1 MNFIRS
7 LIPNDW
13 YMKLFSPPEDNLD
26 NNPYG
31 IYLHIR
37 QPNVSLPLNLKNS
50 TRYDVVSFFQN
61 YHDNSYHSTL
71 SQEELLKHSNNLFS
85 LPEDNPDTQY
95 QEIQKCF
102 ECFQQN
108 EMVFVKPS
116 SLEIDHN
123 PDDNEKWVTT
133 FTKVTE
139 NSKTNDEEEII
150 ASICSYK
157 NYKFPNEKEIVE
169 PNNFD

>member
-7 LIPNDW
+7 LIPDDW
-13 YMKLFSPPEDNLD
+13 YMKLFSPPEDNIET
-26 NNPYG
+26 NSSG

-37 QPNVSLPLNLKNS
+37 QPNVSLPLRLINS

-61 YHDNSYHSTL
+61 YHDNSYHLTL
-71 SQEELLKHSNNLFS
+71 SREELLKHTNNLLS
-85 LPEDNPDTQY
+85 LPIDNSDNLY
-95 QEIQKCF
+95 QELQKCF
-102 ECFQQN
+102 ESFQQN

-116 SLEIDHN
+116 SLEIEHN
-123 PDDNEKWVTT
+123 PDDNEKWITT
-133 FTKVTE
+133 FIKKNE
-139 NSKTNDEEEII
+139 NGTNDTEDDII
-150 ASICSYK
+150 ASINVYK

>member
-7 LIPNDW
+7 LIPDDW
-13 YMKLFSPPEDNLD
+13 YMKLFSPPEDNLN

-37 QPNVSLPLNLKNS
+37 NPNVSLPLNLNNS

-61 YHDNSYHSTL
+61 YHDNNYHVNLTES
-71 SQEELLKHSNNLFS
+71 ELLKHANNLFS
-85 LPEDNPDTQY
+85 LPENKPKIQY
-95 QEIQKCF
+95 QELQKCF

-116 SLEIDHN
+116 SLEIDL
-123 PDDNEKWVTT
+123 
-133 FTKVTE
+133 
-139 NSKTNDEEEII
+139 
-150 ASICSYK
+150 
-157 NYKFPNEKEIVE
+157 
-169 PNNFD
+169 